1 MSNVIVSVKLREQPR
16 EYDLEVPSDVPAQ
29 KLAELIIH
37 NLDPTGAIR
46 DTLSVQ
52 FLRPGITRTLT
63 ADETLA
69 DAGLWDGAFL
79 EIGPAGSTSAAVSRS
94 WMDIVVQWEP
104 LGLGVSDGL
113 LHSGG
118 GWPAPPPAPSPSP
131 SPSPAP
137 PPHPSGDQ
145 SQVKPMGFEA
155 LFTDEELRRM
165 GLKGGSDG
173 TDAAGDDDRFLPLM

>member
-104 LGLGVSDGL
+104 LGLGVPDGQSR
-113 LHSGG
+113 SGG
-118 GWPAPPPAPSPSP
+118 GWVAYPPAPDPSPSP
-131 SPSPAP
+131 MP
-137 PPHPSGDQ
+137 PPPLPTPGPTQVDPSG
-145 SQVKPMGFEA
+145 FEP
-155 LFTDEELRRM
+155 LFTDEELRRL
-165 GLKGGSDG
+165 GLKGGPDG
-173 TDAAGDDDRFLPLM
+173 TDAAGDNDRFLPLM